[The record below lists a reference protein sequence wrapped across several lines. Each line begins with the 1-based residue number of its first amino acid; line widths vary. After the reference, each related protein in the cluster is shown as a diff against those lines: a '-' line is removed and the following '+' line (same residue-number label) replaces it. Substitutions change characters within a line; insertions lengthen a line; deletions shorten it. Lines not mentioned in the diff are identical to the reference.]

1 MNIERIK
8 NDPRMPKHIA
18 LIIDGNGRW
27 AKQRGLPRSVG
38 HKFGFENL
46 KKHIQYAQELGIKN
60 ISVYCFSKQNW
71 NRPEKEVQFLMDTFN
86 QVLDEYKQEYSDKDV
101 RIIICGDMND
111 ERLSKEIRKK
121 AKDLMELTKDR
132 TGFVI
137 NACINYGGREEILNA
152 VNEIIASGEKNI
164 DQKAFEKH
172 LYTADLLPLDFI
184 IRTSGEKRTS
194 NFLPW
199 QSTYSEW
206 YFPKTY
212 WPSFSKKDLI
222 KALKVYMK
230 RNRRFGAIKG

>member
-1 MNIERIK
+1 MNIEKIK

-27 AKQRGLPRSVG
+27 AKHRGLPRSVG

-46 KKHIQYAQELGIKN
+46 KKHIQYCQDLGIKAL
-60 ISVYCFSKQNW
+60 SVYCFSKQNW
-71 NRPEKEVQFLMDTFN
+71 NRPEKEVKFLMDTFN
-86 QVLDEYKQEYSDKDV
+86 QVLDEYKQEYANKDV
-101 RIIICGDMND
+101 RVIICGDMDD
-111 ERLSKEIRKK
+111 ERLSEEVRRK
-121 AKDLMELTKDR
+121 AKELMEMTKDR

-137 NACINYGGREEILNA
+137 NACINYGGREEILHA
-152 VNEIIASGEKNI
+152 INEIIASGETNI
-164 DQKAFEKH
+164 DEKSFEKH

-206 YFPKTY
+206 YFPKIL
-212 WPSFSKKDLI
+212 WPSFSKNDLI

>member
-1 MNIERIK
+1 MNIEKIK

-27 AKQRGLPRSVG
+27 AKRRGLARSVG

-46 KKHIQYAQELGIKN
+46 KKHIQYVQELGIN
-60 ISVYCFSKQNW
+60 TISIYCFSKQNW
-71 NRPEKEVQFLMDTFN
+71 NRPQKEVEFLMNTFN
-86 QVLDEYKQEYSDKDV
+86 QVLDDYKKEYADKDV
-101 RIIICGDMND
+101 RVVICGDMED
-111 ERLSKEIRKK
+111 ERLSEEIRKK
-121 AKDLMELTKDR
+121 AKELMELTKDR
-132 TGFVI
+132 TGFI
-137 NACINYGGREEILNA
+137 LNACINYGGREEILNA
-152 VNEIIASGEKNI
+152 INKIIENDEK
-164 DQKAFEKH
+164 DVDEKTFEKY
-172 LYTADLLPLDFI
+172 LYTAGLLPPDFI

-206 YFPKTY
+206 YFPKTL

-222 KALKVYMK
+222 KALKIYMK